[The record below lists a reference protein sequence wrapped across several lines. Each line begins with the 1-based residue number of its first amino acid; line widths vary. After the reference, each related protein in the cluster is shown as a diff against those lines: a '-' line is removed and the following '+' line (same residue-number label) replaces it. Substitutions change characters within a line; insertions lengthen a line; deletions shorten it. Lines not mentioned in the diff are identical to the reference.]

1 MRHADTYVFEINHEK
16 TVTKTE
22 ILEEIRNVLLSEPN
36 KDDDCISLYDVAQL
50 IKRKREY
57 YENIIESYE
66 RQLTLI
72 SKRNGLVYTNIVVD
86 NDFEDENKIKI
97 DFNTKYN
104 NKLDNALFFKEDDD
118 LYIIRPLIY
127 DSQGKQILLILG
139 NTISQLYDVVLQYNR
154 IFDYYVRDIK
164 SMNSDVSVDIIGD
177 SIDISFAHDSEEKF
191 KLELNNRSDQYEWR
205 TNSYI
210 IASTISESEHAIFK
224 KVFVKIEDCPE
235 WSRDDLYK
243 IRKNQL
249 EGKDTY
255 LEETQPEKTGIKRKI
270 LSFLKR

>member
-16 TVTKTE
+16 PVTKTE
-22 ILEEIRNVLLSEPN
+22 ILKEIRNVLLSEPN

-66 RQLTLI
+66 RRLTSI
-72 SKRNGLVYTNIVVD
+72 SKRNGLGYTNIVVD
-86 NDFEDENKIKI
+86 NDFKDENKIKI

-177 SIDISFAHDSEEKF
+177 FIDISFAHDSEEKF
-191 KLELNNRSDQYEWR
+191 KLELNNRSEQYEWR

-249 EGKDTY
+249 EGKNTY

>member
-1 MRHADTYVFEINHEK
+1 M
-16 TVTKTE
+16 
-22 ILEEIRNVLLSEPN
+22 
-36 KDDDCISLYDVAQL
+36 
-50 IKRKREY
+50 
-57 YENIIESYE
+57 
-66 RQLTLI
+66 
-72 SKRNGLVYTNIVVD
+72 
-86 NDFEDENKIKI
+86 
-97 DFNTKYN
+97 
-104 NKLDNALFFKEDDD
+104 
-118 LYIIRPLIY
+118 
-127 DSQGKQILLILG
+127 
-139 NTISQLYDVVLQYNR
+139 
-154 IFDYYVRDIK
+154 
-164 SMNSDVSVDIIGD
+164 
-177 SIDISFAHDSEEKF
+177 EEKF

-210 IASTISESEHAIFK
+210 IASTISESEHEIFK

>member
-36 KDDDCISLYDVAQL
+36 KDDDCISLYDVTQL

-66 RQLTLI
+66 RQLTSI
-72 SKRNGLVYTNIVVD
+72 SKRNDLGYTSIVVD
-86 NDFEDENKIKI
+86 NEFEYENKIKI
-97 DFNTKYN
+97 DFNTKHNNYYN
-104 NKLDNALFFKEDDD
+104 AFFFKKDDD
-118 LYIIRPLIY
+118 LYVICPWIP
-127 DSQGKQILLILG
+127 DSQRKQILLILG
-139 NTISQLYDVVLQYNR
+139 NTISRLYDAVLQYNR

-177 SIDISFAHDSEEKF
+177 SIDISFAHDSEKEFELK
-191 KLELNNRSDQYEWR
+191 LNNRSDQYEWW
-205 TNSYI
+205 TNSYK
-210 IASTISESEHAIFK
+210 IASTISESENEIFK

-255 LEETQPEKTGIKRKI
+255 LEETQSEKTGIKRKI

>member
-16 TVTKTE
+16 PVTKTE
-22 ILEEIRNVLLSEPN
+22 ILKEIRNVLLSEPN

-50 IKRKREY
+50 IKRKREH

-66 RQLTLI
+66 RRLTSI
-72 SKRNGLVYTNIVVD
+72 SKRNGLGYTNIVVD
-86 NDFEDENKIKI
+86 NDFKDENKIKI

-164 SMNSDVSVDIIGD
+164 STNSDVSVDIIGD
-177 SIDISFAHDSEEKF
+177 SIYISFAHDSEKEF

-205 TNSYI
+205 TNSYKI
-210 IASTISESEHAIFK
+210 TSTISESEHEIFK
-224 KVFVKIEDCPE
+224 KVFIKIEDCPE

-255 LEETQPEKTGIKRKI
+255 FEETQPEKTGIKRKI

>member
-16 TVTKTE
+16 RITKTE
-22 ILEEIRNVLLSEPN
+22 ILKEIRNVLLSEPN

-50 IKRKREY
+50 IKRKREH

-66 RQLTLI
+66 RQLTSM
-72 SKRNGLVYTNIVVD
+72 SKRNGLGYTNIVVD
-86 NDFEDENKIKI
+86 NDFKDENKIKI

-104 NKLDNALFFKEDDD
+104 NKLDNALFFKEDDV
-118 LYIIRPLIY
+118 LCIICPLIY
-127 DSQGKQILLILG
+127 NSQGKQILLILG

-164 SMNSDVSVDIIGD
+164 SMNSDVSVNIIGD
-177 SIDISFAHDSEEKF
+177 SIYISFAHDSEEEF

-205 TNSYI
+205 TNSYK
-210 IASTISESEHAIFK
+210 IASTISESEHEIFK